1 MQRILPDKK
10 QQTNR
15 IRTERKQ
22 RNGIRKK
29 RTYEVMHEG
38 IGMPEKLRTG
48 EEKRNKAKESQII
61 SDIHFNVKIKA

>member
-38 IGMPEKLRTG
+38 IGMRGKPRTG
-48 EEKRNKAKESQII
+48 EEKRDKAKES
-61 SDIHFNVKIKA
+61 

>member
-1 MQRILPDKK
+1 MQRILPDRK
-10 QQTNR
+10 QQINR

-29 RTYEVMHEG
+29 RTSRVMHEG

-48 EEKRNKAKESQII
+48 EEKRDKAKES
-61 SDIHFNVKIKA
+61 

>member
-1 MQRILPDKK
+1 MQRILPDRK

-29 RTYEVMHEG
+29 RTSEVMHGG
-38 IGMPEKLRTG
+38 IGMRGKPRTG
-48 EEKRNKAKESQII
+48 EEKRDKAKES
-61 SDIHFNVKIKA
+61 